1 MLRWLP
7 PRPAQQTGRHPFGE
21 SGAAFARPVSAVATA
36 APTSRGGRP
45 LAPASTDGR
54 QHARWRAIRT
64 NSALL
69 VGAAIV
75 GGLVVLSVFGPLIYR
90 VDPLDQALRTRLA
103 PPIWA
108 GGSTTNPFGA
118 DGFGRD
124 VLARLLEGGRVSI
137 GISAA
142 AIVVACLIGVPL
154 GLAAGYL
161 RGQPENIIMRLA
173 DAQQALPGVLLAIII
188 VAVTG
193 ASVLNLIVVLA
204 ISGWSVYTRL
214 VYGVVRSLR
223 VREFVLAAETIGS
236 PPWRVMLH
244 HVLPNMLTP
253 IVVLATLQVARMIQ
267 AEAALS
273 FLGLGVPPPDPSW
286 GSILTDGQ
294 KVIFSTPWVATIPGV
309 AIFIAVL
316 GVNLLGDGIRRLLD
330 PRSQVSS

>member
-1 MLRWLP
+1 
-7 PRPAQQTGRHPFGE
+7 
-21 SGAAFARPVSAVATA
+21 VSAVATA
-36 APTSRGGRP
+36 RPASHGGRG
-45 LAPASTDGR
+45 LAPASAQRRPHTT
-54 QHARWRAIRT
+54 WRAIRT
-64 NSALL
+64 NGSFVA
-69 VGAAIV
+69 GAAIV
-75 GGLVVLSVFGPLIYR
+75 GTLVLLSVFGPMVYQ
-90 VDPLDQALRTRLA
+90 VDPLDQALRSRLA

-108 GGSTTNPFGA
+108 GGTAANPLGA

-124 VLARLLEGGRVSI
+124 VLARLLHGGRVSI

-161 RGQPENIIMRLA
+161 KGHAENVIMRLA

-204 ISGWSVYTRL
+204 IGGWSVYTRL

-236 PPWRVMLH
+236 PPWRVMLR

-253 IVVLATLQVARMIQ
+253 IIVLATLQVARMIQ

-294 KVIFSTPWVATIPGV
+294 KVIFSTPWVATLPGV

-330 PRSQVSS
+330 PRSGIRQ

>member
-1 MLRWLP
+1 
-7 PRPAQQTGRHPFGE
+7 
-21 SGAAFARPVSAVATA
+21 V
-36 APTSRGGRP
+36 
-45 LAPASTDGR
+45 
-54 QHARWRAIRT
+54 RT
-64 NSALL
+64 NGAFVAGLVI
-69 VGAAIV
+69 VGA
-75 GGLVVLSVFGPLIYR
+75 LVLVSVFGPLIYT
-90 VDPLDQALRTRLA
+90 VDPLDQALKSRLA

-108 GGSTTNPFGA
+108 GGSAVNPFGA

-124 VLARLLEGGRVSI
+124 ILARLLSGGRISI
-137 GISAA
+137 GISTA
-142 AIVVACLIGVPL
+142 AIIVACLIGVPL

-161 RGQPENIIMRLA
+161 RGQVENIIMRLA

-193 ASVLNLIVVLA
+193 ASLLNLVLVLA

-223 VREFVLAAETIGS
+223 TREFVLAAETIGS

-253 IVVLATLQVARMIQ
+253 IIVLATLQVARMIQ

-273 FLGLGVPPPDPSW
+273 YLGLGVPPPDPSW

-294 KVIFSTPWVATIPGV
+294 KVIFSTPWVAILPGV
-309 AIFIAVL
+309 AIFVAVL
-316 GVNLLGDGIRRLLD
+316 GVNLLGDGLRRLLD
-330 PRSQVSS
+330 PRSGARP

>member
-1 MLRWLP
+1 M
-7 PRPAQQTGRHPFGE
+7 
-21 SGAAFARPVSAVATA
+21 SAIATA
-36 APTSRGGRP
+36 APTPHGGRD
-45 LAPASTDGR
+45 LAPTIAPRPATRNLAVDARRWCIRRRCPDCGWVGDGLGVRAAGLPGRSARPDASI
-54 QHARWRAIRT
+54 AP
-64 NSALL
+64 
-69 VGAAIV
+69 GAAD
-75 GGLVVLSVFGPLIYR
+75 L
-90 VDPLDQALRTRLA
+90 
-103 PPIWA
+103 A
-108 GGSTTNPFGA
+108 GGTTTNPFGA

-124 VLARLLEGGRVSI
+124 ILARLLYGGRVSI

-154 GLAAGYL
+154 GLAAGYV
-161 RGQPENIIMRLA
+161 RGYPESIIMRLA

-193 ASVLNLIVVLA
+193 ASVLNLILVLA

-223 VREFVLAAETIGS
+223 AREFVLAAETIGARR
-236 PPWRVMLH
+236 WQVMFR

-253 IVVLATLQVARMIQ
+253 IIVLATLQVARMIQ

-294 KVIFSTPWVATIPGV
+294 KVIFSTAWVATIPGV
-309 AIFIAVL
+309 VIFVAVL
-316 GVNLLGDGIRRLLD
+316 GVNLLGDGIRRILD
-330 PRSQVSS
+330 PRSNIRV

>member
-1 MLRWLP
+1 
-7 PRPAQQTGRHPFGE
+7 
-21 SGAAFARPVSAVATA
+21 VSAVATA
-36 APTSRGGRP
+36 APASQGGRG
-45 LAPASTDGR
+45 LAPAASQRRPHIT
-54 QHARWRAIRT
+54 WRALRT
-64 NSALL
+64 NGSFAA
-69 VGAAIV
+69 GAAIV
-75 GGLVVLSVFGPLIYR
+75 GALVLLSVFGPMVYQ
-90 VDPLDQALRTRLA
+90 VDPLDQALRSRLA

-108 GGSTTNPFGA
+108 GGTVANPLGA

-124 VLARLLEGGRVSI
+124 VLARLLHGGRVSI

-142 AIVVACLIGVPL
+142 AIVAACLIGVPL

-161 RGQPENIIMRLA
+161 KGHAENVIMRLA

-223 VREFVLAAETIGS
+223 AREFVLAAETIGS
-236 PPWRVMLH
+236 PPWRVMLR

-253 IVVLATLQVARMIQ
+253 IIVLATLQVARMIQ

-294 KVIFSTPWVATIPGV
+294 KVIFSTPWVATLPGV

-330 PRSQVSS
+330 PRSGIRQ